1 MSGISNNGGKV
12 SLDLL
17 QAIMFDK
24 TKSAQMRK
32 EATRYLGGS
41 MGGEDLI
48 LAYLKEGKIQKD
60 LIPVAVDGV
69 GRAWRKNVRIEAS
82 KYLGNLVASTKTK
95 LPPMSELITMTGDPK
110 KGVEVFAAN
119 CSVCHQ
125 VNGEG
130 IDFGPKLSEIGSK
143 LPKEGQYLAIL
154 YPDAGI
160 GFGYEGWELKMK
172 DGSVLNG
179 ILASK
184 TETDLVLKMPGGIVQ
199 NIKTSNVKSMKQLPN
214 SMMPSSL
221 MDGMTTDEAV
231 NLVEYLVGLKKK

>member
-1 MSGISNNGGKV
+1 V
-12 SLDLL
+12 
-17 QAIMFDK
+17 MFDK
-24 TKSAQMRK
+24 TKSANLRR
-32 EATRYLGGS
+32 EATRFLGS
-41 MGGEDLI
+41 SWGGEDMI

-60 LIPVAVDGV
+60 FIPVAVDGV
-69 GRAWRKNVRIEAS
+69 SRAWRRTVRVEAS
-82 KYLGNLVASTKTK
+82 QYLGNTTTATKTK
-95 LPPMSELITMTGDPK
+95 LPPLSELIAMNGDAK

-143 LPKEGQYLAIL
+143 LPKEGQYLAIM

-179 ILASK
+179 ILSSK

-199 NIKTSNVKSMKQLPN
+199 NLKTANVKSMKQLPN
-214 SMMPSSL
+214 SMMPTGL
-221 MDGMTTDEAV
+221 MEGMTKDEAV